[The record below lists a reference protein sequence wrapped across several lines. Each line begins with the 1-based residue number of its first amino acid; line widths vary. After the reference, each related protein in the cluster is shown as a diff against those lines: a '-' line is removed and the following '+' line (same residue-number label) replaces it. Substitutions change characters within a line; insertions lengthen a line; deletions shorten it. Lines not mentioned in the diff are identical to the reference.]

1 MFKWD
6 VDELEMIQSRVTNVI
21 KMITELQN
29 RSVRIGLRNW
39 AYKV

>member
-6 VDELEMIQSRVTNVI
+6 VDELEMIQSRVTNMI
-21 KMITELQN
+21 KMTTELQN